1 MRTVPFRW
9 KNCHADSLPH
19 RYVAMAQSYIRDI
32 VEPSL
37 SSLERQIA
45 RLRALDDDPLAEFG
59 IDPAEEL
66 LRNTVLG
73 YCLSLQALWEKQ
85 LRGYLYRC
93 AIDFSRN
100 PSMLQQIE
108 KANWQQ
114 LDDLFKNLRGVA
126 LTDFVEYPQ
135 LNLLHLLGNVCRH
148 GSGTSVRRLVLS
160 HPELW
165 RGELK
170 SKSAVPPLSHPDP
183 EPERTAENLHI
194 SLPLIASLASAIDSF
209 WSETVYIYNESI
221 ERKHPSLERSL
232 AEERKKRAG
241 RGRPWDPPA

>member
-1 MRTVPFRW
+1 
-9 KNCHADSLPH
+9 
-19 RYVAMAQSYIRDI
+19 MAQSYVQDI

-37 SSLERQIA
+37 SSMELQIA
-45 RLRALDDDPLAEFG
+45 GLRARDDGPLAEFG
-59 IDPAEEL
+59 IEPTEEL
-66 LRNTVLG
+66 LRNTILG

-85 LRGYLYRC
+85 IRGYLHRC
-93 AIDFSRN
+93 AIDFSRG
-100 PSMLQQIE
+100 PSMLRQIE

-114 LDDLFKNLRGVA
+114 LDELFKDLRGVG

-148 GSGTSVRRLVLS
+148 GSGKSVRQLVLS

-165 RGELK
+165 AGQLEPEC
-170 SKSAVPPLSHPDP
+170 AVAPSSHPDP
-183 EPERTAENLHI
+183 RFERTAENLHI

-221 ERKHPSLERSL
+221 ERKHGSLERL
-232 AEERKKRAG
+232 LVEERKKRAG
-241 RGRPWDPPA
+241 RGRPWDPPT